1 MSSGLDGIA
10 GSLLPHVIAYHIV
23 TKWCELVVV
32 VVVVVRLKSGRTVRM
47 VIAPGT
53 SNYSFGLTIDRNQ

>member
-1 MSSGLDGIA
+1 M
-10 GSLLPHVIAYHIV
+10 LPHVIAYHIV